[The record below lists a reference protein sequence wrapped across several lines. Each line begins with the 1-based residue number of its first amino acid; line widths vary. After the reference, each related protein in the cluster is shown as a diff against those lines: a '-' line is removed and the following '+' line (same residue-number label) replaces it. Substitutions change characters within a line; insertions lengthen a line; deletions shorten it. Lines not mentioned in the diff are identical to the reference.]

1 MYGNRNGKFSQTNML
16 SYIMLTVFI
25 IFDVISVIATAIAW
39 FTYNIISSYSDG
51 LSTIGKII
59 FIIIIYFIIYIIPT
73 ISIIIQF
80 FCNTNFFKVQ
90 LIVLC
95 YSIIITNVFLLLI

>member
-1 MYGNRNGKFSQTNML
+1 MYNNRNNKFSQTNIL
-16 SYIMLTVFI
+16 SYIMFTVFI
-25 IFDVISVIATAIAW
+25 IFDIISVIATAIAW

-51 LSTIGKII
+51 LSAIGKII
-59 FIIIIYFIIYIIPT
+59 FIIIINFLIYIIPT

-90 LIVLC
+90 LIMLC

>member
-39 FTYNIISSYSDG
+39 FIYNIISSYSDG

-59 FIIIIYFIIYIIPT
+59 FIIIVNVIIYIIPT

-80 FCNTNFFKVQ
+80 FCKHQCTRGTNK
-90 LIVLC
+90 IK
-95 YSIIITNVFLLLI
+95 